1 MEQNEMDHSYFLF
14 CIRFSR
20 LQIRSADLPGMF
32 VGFNFL
38 HLLSEMSARI
48 APNMGGCASD
58 IIVQCPT
65 TADM

>member
-1 MEQNEMDHSYFLF
+1 MEMDHSYFLF

-32 VGFNFL
+32 VGFDFL
-38 HLLSEMSARI
+38 HLLSEMSVRI
-48 APNMGGCASD
+48 GPNMGGRASD
-58 IIVQCPT
+58 IIVRFPT

>member
-1 MEQNEMDHSYFLF
+1 MKVDHSYFLF

-38 HLLSEMSARI
+38 HLLSEMSAKI
-48 APNMGGCASD
+48 APNMGGHASD
-58 IIVQCPT
+58 IIV
-65 TADM
+65 